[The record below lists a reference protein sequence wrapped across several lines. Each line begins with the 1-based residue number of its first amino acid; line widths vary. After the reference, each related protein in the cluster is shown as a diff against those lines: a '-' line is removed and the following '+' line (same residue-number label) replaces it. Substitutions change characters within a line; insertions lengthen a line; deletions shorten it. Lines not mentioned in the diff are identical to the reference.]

1 MEEKEFVERLK
12 RGDEN
17 AYREFMALYKDAVY
31 RIIYSFSGMASEID
45 DIAQDVFIAV
55 FRKIHKFR
63 LDSSL
68 STWLYRVTINKCKDY
83 LRKRRTATVEL
94 NDSII
99 SPRPDISERL
109 LNEARGKALLAT
121 LSAKFRSVVILREI
135 EGMSYDD
142 YSPHAEDTAGQGED
156 HAFQGEKTNEG
167 GRVKWNVKDA
177 FLF

>member
-12 RGDEN
+12 KGDEN

-99 SPRPDISERL
+99 SPRPDIPERL

-142 YSPHAEDTAGQGED
+142 IARTLKIPL
-156 HAFQGEKTNEG
+156 
-167 GRVKWNVKDA
+167 GRVKIM
-177 FLF
+177 LFRARKQMKEAALNGM

>member
-99 SPRPDISERL
+99 SPRPDIPERL

-142 YSPHAEDTAGQGED
+142 IARTLKIPL
-156 HAFQGEKTNEG
+156 
-167 GRVKWNVKDA
+167 GRVKIM
-177 FLF
+177 LFRARKQMKEAALNGM

>member
-99 SPRPDISERL
+99 SPRPDIPERL

-142 YSPHAEDTAGQGED
+142 IARTLKIPL
-156 HAFQGEKTNEG
+156 
-167 GRVKWNVKDA
+167 GRVKIM
-177 FLF
+177 LFRARKQMKEAALNGL